1 MFFSI
6 CFDMQYATEQ
16 SPETGPHRGAAEP
29 ANPSVT
35 VSIAEI
41 PTCSLDQFGKEHWNV
56 QIDHFSKFLG

>member
-29 ANPSVT
+29 AKPSVT

-41 PTCSLDQFGKEHWNV
+41 PTCSLDQFGKEH
-56 QIDHFSKFLG
+56 